1 MGTNPPPGPGVGER
15 LEDIWQR
22 IEAELKQAAAYVN
35 SNVVPQV
42 RKESVT
48 AMRSV
53 ADALRNLA
61 DKIEK
66 SQSKGPQE

>member
-1 MGTNPPPGPGVGER
+1 V
-15 LEDIWQR
+15 
-22 IEAELKQAAAYVN
+22 ELKQAAAYVN
-35 SNVVPQV
+35 DNVAPKV

-66 SQSKGPQE
+66 AEPKGPQV